1 MNINNFKQAERV
13 YDKIQEYK
21 AIQSAVT
28 GTFYLKYKA
37 DGDLLL
43 TKSPENGEDLPFIVT
58 RVNTFI
64 TGLQTGIQNKITA
77 LEAEFAAI
85 L

>member
-1 MNINNFKQAERV
+1 MNINNFKQAERI

-21 AIQSAVT
+21 EIKNNIQGV
-28 GTFYLKYKA
+28 FYLKYLQN
-37 DGDLLL
+37 GDLLL
-43 TKSPENGEDLPFIVT
+43 TKSPEETEDLPFIVT

-64 TGLQTGIQNKITA
+64 TGLQTGINTRITNF
-77 LEAEFAAI
+77 EADFAAI

>member
-1 MNINNFKQAERV
+1 MNIANFKNAERV

-21 AIQSAVT
+21 AIQASIAGV
-28 GTFYLKYKA
+28 FYLKYWA

-43 TKSPENGEDLPFIVT
+43 TKNPEQGEDLPFIVT

-64 TGLQTGIQNKITA
+64 TGLQTGVQNKITA

>member
-1 MNINNFKQAERV
+1 MNIANFKNAERV

-21 AIQSAVT
+21 AIQASVS
-28 GTFYLKYKA
+28 GVFYLKYRA

-43 TKSPENGEDLPFIVT
+43 TKNPEAGEDLPFIVT

-64 TGLQTGIQNKITA
+64 TGLQTGVQNKITA